1 MANRDRLTSLT
12 KGAVVSISVVA
23 ASLLMTAAGMALA
36 DLPKE
41 LTILVVVAAIA
52 TAAGLAA
59 IATIDE

>member
-1 MANRDRLTSLT
+1 MTNRDRLTSLT

-36 DLPKE
+36 GLPKE

-52 TAAGLAA
+52 IAAGLAA

>member
-1 MANRDRLTSLT
+1 MGNRARLNSLR
-12 KGAVVSISVVA
+12 KGAVAGISVVA

-36 DLPKE
+36 GLPKE

-52 TAAGLAA
+52 IAAGLAA